1 MKFRVGLRKGDTL
14 VEVMFAIGI
23 FSLVAITI
31 TSVLMSGTSNMQTS
45 LETTMARNEIDAQ
58 AEALRFIHQGYIAEK
73 SDEVEGPYTALWA
86 RIKQL
91 AMNNDTN
98 ARQNNITNQ
107 KHNLFDYSPS
117 TCSSLYGDDVAY
129 GLKTL
134 NAFAID
140 TQNISSLNAI
150 REAKDGGFV
159 EASLYPRLFY
169 SNTDTDGSLL
179 ARSNILRKVEGLY
192 IVAVKDQDTTTLVQ
206 DDEQTNVANGF
217 YDFYIRSCWYGYG
230 KKTPTTISTLI
241 RLYDPDVQIENHE
254 VMDFV
259 LSFDWNGHECGKV
272 SGGTEECPTKKI
284 RKSLNFGDTFPATTI
299 DNVPAEGYYTVEE
312 PMGWSTSS
320 DAKCGTT
327 TGLKTKGEVINDF
340 KYTANASPFRTY
352 YAVWECKYTITYNK
366 NQQTATT
373 GTVAFNPT
381 GYVSSSG
388 NSSYKFEYVRRPDS
402 NGNVTINLLNTTPVA
417 STNAPFQGWKCK
429 SSCTG
434 DDASAPV
441 RGAGTSVTFH
451 QGEFNRTYNA
461 QWGSMYNYSLAFNL
475 DGGSGSFTTQ
485 TSGATASTSYT
496 FAIPSTKPTKASKR
510 FKWWADGSNTYAAG
524 DNITLYST
532 GVNKTLTAVWE
543 NDTPTPDF
551 TSNTLASDCS
561 YVNFILRWNSGDLDG
576 IMVADK
582 PGVARVVL
590 DPRNGVTWYD
600 YPGGTTSPHNLGG
613 RSGCASTTM
622 DNGITWR
629 LVAADDGTCNNRTGQ
644 GSNWLNGNVH
654 GERMTIPIC
663 KGWNYAYNVFSRG
676 STSFSYANSG
686 LTIYGS
692 DYLFTLTTPYAN
704 TSQWVP
710 FVIQN
715 GRLMTSNLQTAH
727 PLYGARCLWDDATQS
742 SFGCTNYRYD
752 KWFKTDAYPP
762 TN

>member
-58 AEALRFIHQGYIAEK
+58 AEAIRFIHQGYIAEK
-73 SDEVEGPYTALWA
+73 SDEANGPYTALWTQ
-86 RIKQL
+86 IKEL
-91 AMNNDTN
+91 AKENDAN
-98 ARQNNITNQ
+98 AIRSNVTGQ

-117 TCSSLYGDDVAY
+117 TCSSLYDDNVAY
-129 GLKTL
+129 GLKAL

-140 TQNISSLNAI
+140 TQNISSVNAI
-150 REAKDGGFV
+150 KKAKNGGFV

-169 SNTDTDGSLL
+169 SNTDTDGALL
-179 ARSNILRKVEGLY
+179 ARSSILRNVEGLY
-192 IVAVKDQDTTTLVQ
+192 VVAVEDQDTTTLVQ

-241 RLYDPDVQIENHE
+241 RLYDPDVEIENHE

-272 SGGTEECPTKKI
+272 SGGTDECPTKKI

-312 PMGWSTSS
+312 PIGWSTSS

-327 TGLKTKGEVINDF
+327 TGLKTKGDVINDF
-340 KYTANASPFRTY
+340 KYTINATPFRTY
-352 YAVWECKYTITYNK
+352 YAVWECKYTISYNK

-373 GTVAFNPT
+373 GSVTFNPT

-388 NSSYKFEYVRRPDS
+388 TTYKYEFVRRPDS
-402 NGNVTINLLNTTPVA
+402 NGNVTITLLNTTPTA
-417 STNAPFQGWKCK
+417 ATGSPFLGWKCK

-441 RGAGTSVTFH
+441 RGAGTTVTFH

-461 QWGSMYNYSLAFNL
+461 QWGSMYSYSLSFNL
-475 DGGSGSFTTQ
+475 NGGSGTFTEQKYGPTGD
-485 TSGATASTSYT
+485 TSHAFT
-496 FAIPSTKPTKASKR
+496 IPSTKPTKTSKR
-510 FKWWADGSNTYAAG
+510 FKNWTDGTNTYNAG
-524 DNITLYST
+524 ATVTLYST
-532 GVNKTLTAVWE
+532 GVSKTLTAVWE
-543 NDTPTPDF
+543 DDTPAPDF

-561 YVNFILRWNSGDLDG
+561 YVNFMLRWAVGDLDG

-629 LVAADDGTCNNRTGQ
+629 LVADNDGTCNNRTGQ
-644 GSNWLNGNVH
+644 GGNWSNGNVH

-663 KGWNYAYNVFSRG
+663 KGWNYTYNVYGRNG
-676 STSFSYANSG
+676 NVMAYGNSG

-692 DYLFTLTTPYAN
+692 GYLFTLSTPYSQI
-704 TSQWVP
+704 SQWIP
-710 FVIQN
+710 FMIQN
-715 GRLMTSNLQTAH
+715 GRLMTSSLQSVH
-727 PLYGARCLWDDATQS
+727 PFQSTRCLWDDATNS
-742 SFGCTNYRYD
+742 SFGCTDYHYD
-752 KWFKTDAYPP
+752 KWFKTDAYTP
-762 TN
+762 TF